1 MHCPFCGANDTKV
14 IDSRLVAEGEQVR
27 RRRECLACGERFTT
41 FETAELVLP
50 RLIKTDGSRQP
61 FDEEKLRAGMQRA
74 LEKRPVSVE
83 RLESSLVHI
92 KHKLRATGEREVKS
106 LVVGEL
112 VMAELQKLDEVAYIR
127 FASVYRR
134 FQDLNEFREEIDR
147 LAREPLAILDAH
159 YMARALELARKG
171 HYTTH
176 PNPRVGCVIV
186 RDGQIVGEGW
196 HERAG
201 EPHAEVHAL
210 HAAGELARGATAY
223 VTLEPCSHHGRTP
236 PCADA
241 LVNAGVARVVAA
253 MQDPNPE
260 VAGRG
265 LQRLAQAGIATES
278 GVLEGEARKLNQGF
292 LKRME
297 HGLPFVRVKLAMS
310 LDGRTAMESGESQ
323 WITGPAARS
332 AVQRLRAQASVVLTG
347 ADTVLADNA
356 RLTVRADELGLD
368 ADQTAL
374 VMSRPPLRV
383 LVDGRLRVPL
393 DAPFFKAGP
402 VLVATCVAVEEQYA
416 NGPECLI
423 VPGYD
428 GQVDLRQLLV
438 ELAHRGVNE
447 VLLELNEEALAADL
461 DA

>member
-1 MHCPFCGANDTKV
+1 MT
-14 IDSRLVAEGEQVR
+14 ISSEQAV
-27 RRRECLACGERFTT
+27 
-41 FETAELVLP
+41 
-50 RLIKTDGSRQP
+50 
-61 FDEEKLRAGMQRA
+61 
-74 LEKRPVSVE
+74 
-83 RLESSLVHI
+83 
-92 KHKLRATGEREVKS
+92 
-106 LVVGEL
+106 
-112 VMAELQKLDEVAYIR
+112 
-127 FASVYRR
+127 
-134 FQDLNEFREEIDR
+134 
-147 LAREPLAILDAH
+147 LDAH

-171 HYTTH
+171 LYTTH

-196 HERAG
+196 HVRTG

-210 HAAGELARGATAY
+210 RAAGENARGATAY

-241 LVNAGVARVVAA
+241 LVNSGVARVVAA

-265 LQRLAQAGIATES
+265 MQRLAQAGIAIHS
-278 GVLEGEARKLNQGF
+278 GVLEGEARAINQGF

-310 LDGRTAMESGESQ
+310 LDGRTAMASGESQ

-332 AVQRLRAQASVVLTG
+332 AVQRLRARASVVLTG
-347 ADTVLADNA
+347 ADTVLADGA

-368 ADQTAL
+368 AEQTAL
-374 VMSRPPLRV
+374 ALSRPPLRV
-383 LVDGRLRVPL
+383 LIDGRLRVPL

-402 VLVATCVAVEEQYA
+402 ALVATCMAIEEQYA

-423 VPGYD
+423 VTGDD
-428 GQVDLRQLLV
+428 GLVDLRKLLV
-438 ELAHRGVNE
+438 ELANRGVNE
-447 VLLELNEEALAADL
+447 VLVEAGPRLAGAFAQQGLVDEYQIFIAGKFLGSSARPLL
-461 DA
+461 DWPLTLMSEAPQLKIIEIRAVGDDWRVIAIPVPSAGV